1 MSFDWPRI
9 HKWEENLERE
19 ITDSVWEYVCEFYGV
34 EEISELTLEQIQEV
48 EAFRDELNEYSPMQ
62 WGFSNVI
69 NHWESESWIAEQE
82 IESDND

>member
-69 NHWESESWIAEQE
+69 IHWESESWIAEQE
-82 IESDND
+82 VDD